1 MALDKLKRIF
11 SSSIEP
17 MEDEY
22 IEIDLEQE
30 KGRENKVLVKLFV
43 LRQYED
49 VNQILNA
56 LRDGYTIA
64 IIDFRIL
71 KQKDPIELKRAV
83 SKIKKTIATHLRDA
97 FLPSLKEKIKGR
109 EKIIAESETIKK
121 TVQFSHIKPNTV
133 VTAAKTAPK
142 PKQAKKNTVGEIIST
157 MKRSAAITAHVS
169 QFSNIFT
176 SFFSHFFGHKD
187 NLYFIIISLTNQ
199 SHLVYIRKINLKEAA
214 T

>member
-83 SKIKKTIATHLRDA
+83 SKIKKTIDALEGSIAGHENLVIAT
-97 FLPSLKEKIKGR
+97 PSFAKIHKQVPVEKKEKKF
-109 EKIIAESETIKK
+109 ED
-121 TVQFSHIKPNTV
+121 F
-133 VTAAKTAPK
+133 
-142 PKQAKKNTVGEIIST
+142 
-157 MKRSAAITAHVS
+157 
-169 QFSNIFT
+169 
-176 SFFSHFFGHKD
+176 
-187 NLYFIIISLTNQ
+187 
-199 SHLVYIRKINLKEAA
+199 
-214 T
+214 